1 MSTVNESK
9 KSLQNGSPP
18 EPAEADPQRWR
29 ALALL
34 GVLQFMLVLDITI
47 VNVALPKIQTSLG
60 FSQSGLAWVVSGYVL
75 MAGGFLL
82 LGGRLADVFGRRRM
96 LLTGTALFMVASA
109 VCGAAVNPGMLVA
122 GRFAQGLGEALAAP
136 AALGLIALMFTD
148 PKERTKALGIWG
160 GLTGIGGIMGYIIS
174 GLFTTYLSWRG
185 IYYINVPVGLVLLFA
200 VPRLVAENRMT
211 REKSHRIDFTGAL
224 IATAGL
230 VGVVYGLLEAAS
242 RPWGSARV
250 LLPLIGGVVLLVVT
264 LLVEM
269 RSAHPLI
276 PLSFFANR
284 TRTVANVTAL
294 LFMAA
299 FIPYSF
305 LLTLFEQQ
313 VLDYSPLRSGLSYLP
328 LGLAIGMGIGM
339 STGLT
344 PKVGVKAISAVSFVM
359 AGVGLW
365 LTSMITPDSSY
376 LGGLLPGMIILGF
389 FAGATMPAM
398 TNAALHN
405 VTGQNSGLASGVQTT
420 AQQIGSALGL
430 ATLVTLAV
438 RVAGDKVRSGIAPT
452 IASTDGY
459 VLSFRIGAVLLV
471 IAGLLVASLL
481 ERGVATAPP
490 EAALASP
497 PAPAPAGNQDRMV
510 SP

>member
-1 MSTVNESK
+1 
-9 KSLQNGSPP
+9 
-18 EPAEADPQRWR
+18 
-29 ALALL
+29 
-34 GVLQFMLVLDITI
+34 
-47 VNVALPKIQTSLG
+47 
-60 FSQSGLAWVVSGYVL
+60 
-75 MAGGFLL
+75 
-82 LGGRLADVFGRRRM
+82 
-96 LLTGTALFMVASA
+96 
-109 VCGAAVNPGMLVA
+109 MLVA
-122 GRFAQGLGEALAAP
+122 GRFAQGFGEALAAP
-136 AALGLIALMFTD
+136 AALGLIALMFID

-174 GLFTTYLSWRG
+174 GLFSTYLSWRG
-185 IYYINVPVGLVLLFA
+185 IFYINVPVALALLVV
-200 VPRLVAENRMT
+200 VPRVVAENRMV
-211 REKSHRIDFTGAL
+211 RAKDHRIDFTGAL
-224 IATAGL
+224 IGTAGL

-250 LLPLIGGVVLLVVT
+250 LLPLIGGLVLIVVMLLIE
-264 LLVEM
+264 L
-269 RSAHPLI
+269 RSEQPLI

-313 VLDYSPLRSGLSYLP
+313 VLGYSPLRSGLLYLP

-376 LGGLLPGMIILGF
+376 LTGLLPGMVILGF

-405 VTGQNSGLASGVQTT
+405 VTGQDSGLASGVQTT

-438 RVAGDKVRSGIAPT
+438 RVAGDKAHSGA
-452 IASTDGY
+452 AQAVAATDGY
-459 VLSFRIGAVLLV
+459 VLSFRIGAVLLL
-471 IAGLLVASLL
+471 IAGVLVALLL
-481 ERGVATAPP
+481 ERGVATSPP
-490 EAALASP
+490 EAAMAG
-497 PAPAPAGNQDRMV
+497 APAGSDTSAV
-510 SP
+510 TSS

>member
-1 MSTVNESK
+1 
-9 KSLQNGSPP
+9 
-18 EPAEADPQRWR
+18 
-29 ALALL
+29 
-34 GVLQFMLVLDITI
+34 
-47 VNVALPKIQTSLG
+47 
-60 FSQSGLAWVVSGYVL
+60 
-75 MAGGFLL
+75 
-82 LGGRLADVFGRRRM
+82 
-96 LLTGTALFMVASA
+96 
-109 VCGAAVNPGMLVA
+109 
-122 GRFAQGLGEALAAP
+122 
-136 AALGLIALMFTD
+136 
-148 PKERTKALGIWG
+148 
-160 GLTGIGGIMGYIIS
+160 MGYIIS
-174 GLFTTYLSWRG
+174 GLFSTYLSWRG
-185 IYYINVPVGLVLLFA
+185 IFYINVPVALALLVVA
-200 VPRLVAENRMT
+200 PRVVPENRMI
-211 REKSHRIDFTGAL
+211 RDKDHRIDFTGAL

-230 VGVVYGLLEAAS
+230 VGIVYGLLEAAS

-250 LLPLIGGVVLLVVT
+250 LLPLIGGILLVVAT
-264 LLVEM
+264 LLIEM
-269 RSAHPLI
+269 RSEQPLI

-365 LTSMITPDSSY
+365 LTSMITPESSY
-376 LGGLLPGMIILGF
+376 LTGVLPGMVILGF

-405 VTGQNSGLASGVQTT
+405 VTGQDSGLASGVQTT
-420 AQQIGSALGL
+420 AQQVGSALGL

-438 RVAGDKVRSGIAPT
+438 RVAGDKMHSGLA
-452 IASTDGY
+452 AKVAATDGY
-459 VLSFRIGAVLLV
+459 VLAFRIGAVLLV
-471 IAGLLVASLL
+471 IAGVLVALLL

-490 EAALASP
+490 EANLAG
-497 PAPAPAGNQDRMV
+497 APEGSETATVA
-510 SP
+510 S

>member
-1 MSTVNESK
+1 MSTVSESS
-9 KSLQNGSPP
+9 KSLQDGLPDR
-18 EPAEADPQRWR
+18 PAAADPRRWR

-34 GVLQFMLVLDITI
+34 AVLQFMLVLDITI
-47 VNVALPKIQTSLG
+47 VNVALPKIESGLG
-60 FSQSGLAWVVSGYVL
+60 FSQAGLAWVVSGYVL

-82 LGGRLADVFGRRRM
+82 LGGRLADVFGRRRI
-96 LLTGTALFMVASA
+96 LLTGTALFLLASA
-109 VCGAAVNPGMLVA
+109 VCGAAADPGMLIA
-122 GRFAQGLGEALAAP
+122 GRFGQGLGEALAAP

-148 PKERTKALGIWG
+148 PAERTKALGIWG
-160 GLTGIGGIMGYIIS
+160 GLTGIGGITGYIVS
-174 GLFTTYLSWRG
+174 GLLTTYLSWRG
-185 IYYINVPVGLVLLFA
+185 IFYINVPVALALLFV
-200 VPRLVAENRMT
+200 VPRVVAENRMV
-211 REKSHRIDFTGAL
+211 REQNQRIDFTGAV
-224 IATAGL
+224 IATIGL

-250 LLPLIGGVVLLVVT
+250 LLPLIGGVLLLVVT
-264 LLVEM
+264 LLVEL
-269 RSAHPLI
+269 RSAQPLI
-276 PLSFFANR
+276 PASFFANR
-284 TRTVANVTAL
+284 SRTVANVTAL

-313 VLDYSPLRSGLSYLP
+313 VLDYSPLKSGLLYLP
-328 LGLAIGMGIGM
+328 LGLAIGLGIGM

-344 PKVGVKAISAVSFVM
+344 PKVGVKAISAVGFVL

-365 LTSMITPDSSY
+365 LTSLISPHSSY
-376 LGGLLPGMIILGF
+376 LGGLLPGMLILGF

-405 VTGQNSGLASGVQTT
+405 VTGQDSGLASGVQTT

-438 RVAGDKVRSGIAPT
+438 RVAHDKVHTGAAQAA
-452 IASTDGY
+452 ASTDGY

-471 IAGLLVASLL
+471 IAGLLVALLL
-481 ERGVATAPP
+481 EPGIAATPQP
-490 EAALASP
+490 AAD
-497 PAPAPAGNQDRMV
+497 PAPVPSPAAG
-510 SP
+510 

>member
-1 MSTVNESK
+1 MSTVSESNK
-9 KSLQNGSPP
+9 FLQDGAPGR
-18 EPAEADPQRWR
+18 PAEADPRRWR

-47 VNVALPKIQTSLG
+47 VNVALPKIESSLG
-60 FSQSGLAWVVSGYVL
+60 FSQAGLAWVVSGYVL

-82 LGGRLADVFGRRRM
+82 LGGRLADVFGRRRI
-96 LLTGTALFMVASA
+96 LLTGTALFMLASA
-109 VCGAAVNPGMLVA
+109 VCGAAADPGMLIA

-148 PKERTKALGIWG
+148 PQERTKALGIWG
-160 GLTGIGGIMGYIIS
+160 GLTGIGGIMGYIFS
-174 GLFTTYLSWRG
+174 GLLTTYLSWRG
-185 IYYINVPVGLVLLFA
+185 IFYINVPVALVLLFV
-200 VPRLVAENRMT
+200 VPRVVAENRMM
-211 REKSHRIDFTGAL
+211 REQSQRIDFTGAI
-224 IATAGL
+224 IATIGL

-242 RPWGSARV
+242 HPWGSARV

-264 LLVEM
+264 LLVEL
-269 RSAHPLI
+269 RSAQPLI
-276 PLSFFANR
+276 PISFFANR
-284 TRTVANVTAL
+284 SRTVANVTAM

-313 VLDYSPLRSGLSYLP
+313 VLHYSPLKSGLLYLP

-344 PKVGVKAISAVSFVM
+344 PKVGVKAISAVSFVL

-365 LTSMITPDSSY
+365 LTSLISSDSSY
-376 LGGLLPGMIILGF
+376 LGGLLPGMVVLGF

-405 VTGQNSGLASGVQTT
+405 VTGQDSGLASGVQTT

-438 RVAGDKVRSGIAPT
+438 RVARDKVHSGVAPAV
-452 IASTDGY
+452 ASTHGY

-471 IAGLLVASLL
+471 IAGVLVALLL
-481 ERGVATAPP
+481 EPGIATTPQP
-490 EAALASP
+490 AADPTPVPSP
-497 PAPAPAGNQDRMV
+497 AAG
-510 SP
+510 

>member
-1 MSTVNESK
+1 MSTVNDSE
-9 KSLQNGSPP
+9 KSSQNGSPR
-18 EPAEADPQRWR
+18 EPAGADPRRWR

-47 VNVALPKIQTSLG
+47 VNVALPKIETSLG
-60 FSQSGLAWVVSGYVL
+60 FSQAGLAWVVSGYVL

-96 LLTGTALFMVASA
+96 LLIGTALFMVASA
-109 VCGAAVNPGMLVA
+109 VCGAAQSPGMLIG
-122 GRFAQGLGEALAAP
+122 GRFAQGLGEAFAAP
-136 AALGLIALMFTD
+136 AALGLIALLFTD
-148 PKERTKALGIWG
+148 AKERTKALGIWG
-160 GLTGIGGIMGYIIS
+160 GLTGIGGITGYIIS

-185 IYYINVPVGLVLLFA
+185 IFYINVPVALVLLFV
-200 VPRLVAENRMT
+200 VPRLVAENRMVRET
-211 REKSHRIDFTGAL
+211 RRLDFTGAL
-224 IATAGL
+224 VATAGL

-242 RPWGSARV
+242 RPWGSSSV
-250 LLPLIGGVVLLVVT
+250 LLPLIGGVVLLAVT
-264 LLVEM
+264 LLIEM
-269 RSAHPLI
+269 RSSEPLI
-276 PLSFFANR
+276 PLQFFANR
-284 TRTVANVTAL
+284 TRTVANATAV

-313 VLDYSPLRSGLSYLP
+313 VLGYSPLQSGLSYLP
-328 LGLAIGMGIGM
+328 LGIAIGMGIGM

-344 PKVGVKAISAVSFVM
+344 PKVGVKAISAVSFIM
-359 AGVGLW
+359 GGVGLL
-365 LTSMITPDSSY
+365 LTSMITKDSSY

-405 VTGQNSGLASGVQTT
+405 VTGQDSGLASGVQTT

-438 RVAGDKVRSGIAPT
+438 RVAGDKLQSGAAP
-452 IASTDGY
+452 AAAFTDGY

-471 IAGLLVASLL
+471 VAGVLVALLL
-481 ERGVATAPP
+481 ERGVATSPQP
-490 EAALASP
+490 EADV
-497 PAPAPAGNQDRMV
+497 APVPVN
-510 SP
+510 S

>member
-1 MSTVNESK
+1 MSTVSESK
-9 KSLQNGSPP
+9 KSLQNGSPR
-18 EPAEADPQRWR
+18 EPAGEDPRRWR

-47 VNVALPKIQTSLG
+47 VNVALPKIETSLG

-82 LGGRLADVFGRRRM
+82 LGGRLADIFGRRRM
-96 LLTGTALFMVASA
+96 LLIGTAAFMVASA
-109 VCGAAVNPGMLVA
+109 ACGAALNPGMLVA

-174 GLFTTYLSWRG
+174 GLFTTYLSWRV
-185 IYYINVPVGLVLLFA
+185 IFYINVPVALVLLFA
-200 VPRLVAENRMT
+200 VPRVIAENRMI

-269 RSAHPLI
+269 RSAQPLI

-284 TRTVANVTAL
+284 TRTV
-294 LFMAA
+294 
-299 FIPYSF
+299 
-305 LLTLFEQQ
+305 
-313 VLDYSPLRSGLSYLP
+313 
-328 LGLAIGMGIGM
+328 
-339 STGLT
+339 
-344 PKVGVKAISAVSFVM
+344 
-359 AGVGLW
+359 
-365 LTSMITPDSSY
+365 
-376 LGGLLPGMIILGF
+376 
-389 FAGATMPAM
+389 
-398 TNAALHN
+398 
-405 VTGQNSGLASGVQTT
+405 
-420 AQQIGSALGL
+420 
-430 ATLVTLAV
+430 
-438 RVAGDKVRSGIAPT
+438 
-452 IASTDGY
+452 
-459 VLSFRIGAVLLV
+459 
-471 IAGLLVASLL
+471 
-481 ERGVATAPP
+481 
-490 EAALASP
+490 
-497 PAPAPAGNQDRMV
+497 
-510 SP
+510 